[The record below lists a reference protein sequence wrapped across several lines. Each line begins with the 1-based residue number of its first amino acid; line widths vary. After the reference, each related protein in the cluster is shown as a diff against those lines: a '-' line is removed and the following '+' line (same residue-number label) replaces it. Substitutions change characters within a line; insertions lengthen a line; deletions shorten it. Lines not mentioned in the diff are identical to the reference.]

1 LRPLHWRWHFI
12 ANAVLNN
19 YSNLHN
25 DFYEGIIMVRI
36 VQILVLAK
44 TIIRAV
50 LKRFGILLL
59 LLSPITVG
67 CDEDEAARR
76 EREHVNAM
84 QRQVTEASKGLVT
97 ADAEARKGWVAAQ
110 QSFEQTRKSIV
121 QQQTDIQ
128 SGLDRL
134 ELERK
139 SIATQRATDLL
150 LSGSIEAIG
159 TVVAV
164 LVPLLLLGW
173 MMQRFW
179 QTDSVQDID
188 EMIVMSAEASHLQP
202 TVSTTEIWQNLKP
215 VSIANGRHLPE
226 AADDNSW
233 SQDA

>member
-1 LRPLHWRWHFI
+1 
-12 ANAVLNN
+12 
-19 YSNLHN
+19 
-25 DFYEGIIMVRI
+25 MVRI
-36 VQILVLAK
+36 IQILVLAET
-44 TIIRAV
+44 TIRVV
-50 LKRFGILLL
+50 LKRLGILLL
-59 LLSPITVG
+59 LLAPIITG
-67 CDEDEAARR
+67 CGDDVAARR

-84 QRQVTEASKGLVT
+84 QRQVTEASREFIT
-97 ADAEARKGWVAAQ
+97 ANADARKGWVAAQ

-173 MMQRFW
+173 LMQRFW
-179 QTDSVQDID
+179 QTDSVPEVG
-188 EMIVMSAEASHLQP
+188 EMIVMTAEASCQP
-202 TVSTTEIWQNLKP
+202 TSVSTTEIWQNLKP
-215 VSIANGRHLPE
+215 VSISNGRHLPE
-226 AADDNSW
+226 ATDDESW
-233 SQDA
+233 ATDV

>member
-1 LRPLHWRWHFI
+1 
-12 ANAVLNN
+12 
-19 YSNLHN
+19 
-25 DFYEGIIMVRI
+25 MVRI
-36 VQILVLAK
+36 IQTWVLVA

-50 LKRFGILLL
+50 LKRLGILLIL
-59 LLSPITVG
+59 LAPIITG
-67 CDEDEAARR
+67 CGDDVAARR

-84 QRQVTEASKGLVT
+84 QQQVTEASKGLVT

-173 MMQRFW
+173 LMQRFW
-179 QTDSVQDID
+179 QTDSVPEVD
-188 EMIVMSAEASHLQP
+188 EMIVMSAEASCFPP
-202 TVSTTEIWQNLKP
+202 TGSTTEIWQNLKP

-226 AADDNSW
+226 ATDDDSW
-233 SQDA
+233 ATDA

>member
-1 LRPLHWRWHFI
+1 
-12 ANAVLNN
+12 
-19 YSNLHN
+19 
-25 DFYEGIIMVRI
+25 MVRLI
-36 VQILVLAK
+36 QILVIVD
-44 TIIRAV
+44 TIIRKV
-50 LKRFGILLL
+50 LKRLGIFLL
-59 LLSPITVG
+59 LLSPIMVG

-164 LVPLLLLGW
+164 LVPFLLLGW
-173 MMQRFW
+173 LMHRFW
-179 QTDSVQDID
+179 QTDSVHDLD
-188 EMIVMSAEASHLQP
+188 EMIVMSAGASQLPP

-215 VSIANGRHLPE
+215 VSIANGRSLPE
-226 AADDNSW
+226 VLADDAW
-233 SQDA
+233 SHDT